1 MRPRSRIVAAVAKR
15 ELGAYFHTPVA
26 YVAGG
31 VFLVASS
38 LVFFSLFFV
47 YGRAELSRFFE
58 LLPLFFALLI
68 PALGMRQF
76 APERRQGMYE
86 VLATLPVSET
96 ELLIGKSVA
105 LWMVTAILLLPTACF
120 AVTVGVLGR
129 LDLGPVL
136 SGYLGALLL
145 SASYTGL
152 AILSATISR
161 SVVVSLTLGVAL
173 TMLLAS
179 VETVLPVVPEATV
192 PVLRTVAVTHHIGEF
207 ARGIVSL
214 TSIVYLLSV
223 AAAALAIARHT
234 ARRRS

>member
-1 MRPRSRIVAAVAKR
+1 MPRSRIVATVTKR
-15 ELGAYFHTPVA
+15 ELGAYFYTPVA

-47 YGRAELSRFFE
+47 YGRAELTRFFE

-76 APERRQGMYE
+76 VPERRQGMYE
-86 VLATLPVSET
+86 VLTTLPVSET
-96 ELLIGKSVA
+96 ELLLGKSLA
-105 LWMVTAILLLPTACF
+105 LWVVTAILLLPTACF
-120 AVTVGVLGR
+120 AITVGILGR
-129 LDLGPVL
+129 LDPGPVL
-136 SGYLGALLL
+136 SGYFGALLL
-145 SASYTGL
+145 SAAYTGL

-173 TMLLAS
+173 AMLLAS
-179 VETVLPVVPEATV
+179 VETVLPVVPEAAV
-192 PVLRTVAVTHHIGEF
+192 PVLRTIAVTHHVGEF

-223 AAAALAIARHT
+223 AAAALTIARHT
-234 ARRRS
+234 VRRRS